1 MSTNLYPFNMMSGF
15 RLFMLPFKKQESK
28 KEKEKEKTVLKKK
41 KEWPTGVQTDKFTS
55 SISVR

>member
-1 MSTNLYPFNMMSGF
+1 MMSGF

-41 KEWPTGVQTDKFTS
+41 KWPTGVQTEKFTS